1 VADSLSSIGGI
12 GIEILLISGMLKLY
26 QGVVVDLIN

>member
-12 GIEILLISGMLKLY
+12 GIEILLISGLLKLY